1 MVPSWVVNH
10 CATMGTPDVM
20 FLLVCY
26 IRKQMVSV
34 FSNIGDVDFV
44 HLAKWV
50 FSRFLYSKLTDFFSF
65 VVTN

>member
-1 MVPSWVVNH
+1 
-10 CATMGTPDVM
+10 MGTPDVM
-20 FLLVCY
+20 FFLVCY